1 VVVSGARDDGA
12 SSAAIPAA
20 LLRVWLDKR
29 LPDGRALELQ
39 QAVFSAITGE
49 EVRLAVS
56 CTGSS

>member
-1 VVVSGARDDGA
+1 V